1 MRIITG
7 KYKGRH
13 LFTVSGD
20 RVRPTTDFV
29 KEVIFSVLDLY
40 DDDIVLDLYA
50 GSGALGLEA
59 LSRGTMQAIFVDSS
73 QKSVQTI
80 WKNIEKLGCRDTT
93 QVHKKKATAFL
104 DDTEEQYDLILID
117 PPYRKGL
124 VQKTVMRIFD
134 RNLLKPSGRVMIEH
148 AFDEPIEEAW
158 HQYRTYEKKMGDTVV
173 TILQV

>member
-7 KYKGRH
+7 KYKGYH
-13 LFTVSGD
+13 LFSVPGD

-40 DDDIVLDLYA
+40 DDDVVLDLYA

-59 LSRGTMQAIFVDSS
+59 LSRGVERTIFVDAS
-73 QKSVQTI
+73 QKSVQII
-80 WKNIEKLGCRDTT
+80 WKNIDKLDCRDTT
-93 QVHKKKATAFL
+93 QVWKKKATAFL
-104 DDTEEQYDLILID
+104 DDTEEQFDLILLD

-124 VQKTVMRIFD
+124 VEKTLRPIFE
-134 RNLLKPSGRVMIEH
+134 RNLLKTSGRVMVEH
-148 AFDEPIEEAW
+148 AFDEPIDEAW
-158 HQYRTYEKKMGDTVV
+158 HQYRIYEKKMGDTVV